1 MDIKVL
7 GPGCAKCKTTADLIN
22 RVATEVGKSVNIQK
36 IENMRQ
42 IANYGVMSTPA
53 VVIGDRVVHKGS
65 VPSHDQ
71 VRTWLE

>member
-42 IANYGVMSTPA
+42 IANYGVMQPLPPVGLPA
-53 VVIGDRVVHKGS
+53 LAQLASPDKA
-65 VPSHDQ
+65 
-71 VRTWLE
+71 